1 MKLQRITHL
10 LVVDA
15 IEPLLPLWRDDLGFA
30 VLAEVDEGPVLGFVL
45 LARDDHHLMF
55 QTRDSLAKD
64 LPAVAALAPTS
75 LLYTDVE
82 DLDAA
87 LPSMHGA
94 TLLVGPRTTFY
105 GAREAFYATP
115 SGHIVALA
123 EHPRSAD

>member
-15 IEPLLPLWRDDLGFA
+15 IEPLLPLWRDD
-30 VLAEVDEGPVLGFVL
+30 LGFVL